1 MATSG
6 APQTYA
12 TELAGLWTGLS
23 RSLSDLEG
31 LAARPELCLA
41 EADAADRLARL
52 RYVLHSAGELTLG
65 IEPPRGAER
74 VHAELAYALGR
85 ARDLTAAVAE
95 ALEDGGVVAVRPFVP
110 EWRGALFAVRMA
122 RTRAAR
128 PAVEGAARE
137 AVRPLPPPM
146 QALGSIV
153 LIMLGAALFACGSL
167 LHRWPVWGVGLVLL
181 TVGCALA
188 AKRL

>member
-31 LAARPELCLA
+31 LAAKPELRLA
-41 EADAADRLARL
+41 EADAPHRLARL

-65 IEPPRGAER
+65 IEPPEGAER
-74 VHAELAYALGR
+74 VHAELAFALGR
-85 ARDLTAAVAE
+85 ARDLTAAVAH
-95 ALEDGGVVAVRPFVP
+95 ALDEGGVEAVRPFVP

-122 RTRAAR
+122 RTRAGQ
-128 PAVEGAARE
+128 PAVEEAARD
-137 AVRPLPPPM
+137 AVRPLPPPA
-146 QALGSIV
+146 QALTSIV
-153 LIMLGAALFACGSL
+153 LIVLGAALFAGGTMW
-167 LHRWPVWGVGLVLL
+167 HRWPAWGVGLVLL

-188 AKRL
+188 AQRR